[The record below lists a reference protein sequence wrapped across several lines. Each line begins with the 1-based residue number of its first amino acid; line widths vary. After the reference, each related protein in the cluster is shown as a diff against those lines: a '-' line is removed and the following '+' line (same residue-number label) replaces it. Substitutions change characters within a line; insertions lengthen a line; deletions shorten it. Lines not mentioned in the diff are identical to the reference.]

1 MSTLPRVGPRSAHR
15 PAPAELAS
23 ELNTARELDAAGELS
38 TVDAMAE
45 ISFLVQ
51 EALER
56 RAGGRG
62 FSLVQTRL
70 LGVLRDRRPTINELA
85 DLLGLDKSSVSGL
98 VDRAERRGLLKRT
111 RSAVDRRSVL
121 VELSEDGRALV
132 GEVAAQFEADIAAM
146 LEPLTP
152 TERAALTSLV
162 SRVLLVQ
169 AGERRR
175 RRSRRSSAV
184 TADGA

>member
-1 MSTLPRVGPRSAHR
+1 VGPRSAQ
-15 PAPAELAS
+15 PSALAALAA
-23 ELNTARELDAAGELS
+23 ELNTAGELS
-38 TVDAMAE
+38 MVDAMAQ

-56 RAGGRG
+56 RAGERG

-85 DLLGLDKSSVSGL
+85 ILLGLDKSSVSGL
-98 VDRAERRGLLKRT
+98 VDRAERRGLVRRT
-111 RSAVDRRSVL
+111 PSAVDRRSVL
-121 VELSEDGRALV
+121 VELTEDGRALV

-162 SRVLLVQ
+162 SHVLLAQ
-169 AGERRR
+169 TAGRRR
-175 RRSRRSSAV
+175 RRS
-184 TADGA
+184 T